1 MEVLKIETRRLVEN
15 IYILIE
21 GDGAIVID
29 PGYEFDSLVDLIENR
44 NLKLEKILLTH
55 GHGDHIGSCEQ
66 LRAKYN
72 IPVYAHE
79 KERELLLDPNLNLS
93 AAMYGA
99 ISLDADF
106 YVNEDSELY
115 FNDHKIEFI
124 YTPGHTIGSQCIK
137 IGQNLFTGDT
147 LFRNS
152 IGRTDLPTSS
162 PEDMKN
168 SLEKIKLL
176 DDELIVY
183 PGHNSSSTI
192 GDEKKYNQ
200 FLIWYFY

>member
-21 GDGAIVID
+21 GDGAIIID

-44 NLKLEKILLTH
+44 DLKLEKILLTH

-72 IPVYAHE
+72 TPVYAHE

-93 AAMYGA
+93 ASMYGD
-99 ISLDADF
+99 ISLEADF
-106 YVNEDSELY
+106 YVNEDSEVY

-137 IGQNLFTGDT
+137 IGENLFTGDT

-162 PEDMKN
+162 PEDMKD

-200 FLIWYFY
+200 FLI

>member
-15 IYILIE
+15 IYIIIE
-21 GDGAIVID
+21 GDGAIIID

-44 NLKLEKILLTH
+44 DLKLEKILLTH

-72 IPVYAHE
+72 TPVYAHE

-93 AAMYGA
+93 AAMYGD
-99 ISLDADF
+99 ISLEADF
-106 YVNEDSELY
+106 YVNEDSEVY

-137 IGQNLFTGDT
+137 IGENLFTGDT

-200 FLIWYFY
+200 FLI

>member
-15 IYILIE
+15 IYIIIE
-21 GDGAIVID
+21 GDGAIIID

-44 NLKLEKILLTH
+44 DLKLEKILLTH

-72 IPVYAHE
+72 TPVYAHE

-93 AAMYGA
+93 AAMYGD
-99 ISLDADF
+99 ISLEADF
-106 YVNEDSELY
+106 YVNEDSEVY

-152 IGRTDLPTSS
+152 IGRTDLPTSN

-200 FLIWYFY
+200 FLI

>member
-200 FLIWYFY
+200 FLI

>member
-15 IYILIE
+15 IYIIIE
-21 GDGAIVID
+21 GDGAIIID

-44 NLKLEKILLTH
+44 DLKLEKILLTH

-72 IPVYAHE
+72 TPVYAHE

-93 AAMYGA
+93 SAMYGD
-99 ISLDADF
+99 ISLEADF
-106 YVNEDSELY
+106 YVNEDSEVY

-152 IGRTDLPTSS
+152 IGRTDLPTSN

-200 FLIWYFY
+200 FLI

>member
-15 IYILIE
+15 IYIIIE
-21 GDGAIVID
+21 GDGAIIID

-44 NLKLEKILLTH
+44 DLKLEKILLTH

-72 IPVYAHE
+72 TPVYAHE

-93 AAMYGA
+93 AAMYGD
-99 ISLDADF
+99 ISLEADF
-106 YVNEDSELY
+106 YVNEDSEVY

-200 FLIWYFY
+200 FLI

>member
-21 GDGAIVID
+21 GDGAIIID
-29 PGYEFDSLVDLIENR
+29 PGYEFDALVDLIENR
-44 NLKLEKILLTH
+44 DLKLEKILLTH

-72 IPVYAHE
+72 TPVYAHE

-93 AAMYGA
+93 AAMYGE
-99 ISLDADF
+99 ISLEADF
-106 YVNEDSELY
+106 YVNEETEVY

-124 YTPGHTIGSQCIK
+124 HTPGHTIGSQCIK
-137 IGQNLFTGDT
+137 IGENLFTGDT

-162 PEDMKN
+162 PEDMKT

-200 FLIWYFY
+200 FLI

>member
-15 IYILIE
+15 IYIIIE
-21 GDGAIVID
+21 GDGAIIID
-29 PGYEFDSLVDLIENR
+29 PGYEFDSLVDLIESR
-44 NLKLEKILLTH
+44 DLKLEKILLTH

-72 IPVYAHE
+72 TPVYAHE

-93 AAMYGA
+93 AAMYGD
-99 ISLDADF
+99 ISIEADF
-106 YVNEDSELY
+106 YVNEDSEVY

-200 FLIWYFY
+200 FLI

>member
-15 IYILIE
+15 IYIIIE
-21 GDGAIVID
+21 GDGAIIID

-44 NLKLEKILLTH
+44 DLKLEKILLTH

-72 IPVYAHE
+72 TPVYAHE

-93 AAMYGA
+93 AAMYGD
-99 ISLDADF
+99 ISIDADF
-106 YVNEDSELY
+106 YVNEDSEVY

-137 IGQNLFTGDT
+137 IGENLFTGDT

-200 FLIWYFY
+200 FLIWYFH